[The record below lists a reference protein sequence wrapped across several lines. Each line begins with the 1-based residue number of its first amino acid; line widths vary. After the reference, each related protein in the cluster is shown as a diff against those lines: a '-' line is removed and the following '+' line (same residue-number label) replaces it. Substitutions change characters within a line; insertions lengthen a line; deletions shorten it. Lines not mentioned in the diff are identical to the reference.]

1 MKKQNITVLV
11 LLFIFVLGL
20 LSLWQYSIYQKLSK
34 IDMSCGGDWSYN
46 ARCPIGSYCQSLGQ
60 GPLGGGICKP
70 LTSPIFDIFIN
81 HESEKTEGSKSNSCF
96 CDLDAVTLNNC
107 FPFTKPVCTTK
118 FDCECKLFLPTE
130 SSPAPQTL
138 LMYTTENDKYSFLYK
153 GDLQVTEEESEYYEN
168 LISIK
173 KDKKYINSIVFYPP
187 KDNSKLDNLEEDI
200 KEGRGIFDTVGLE
213 SKHIT
218 IAGQSA
224 LLFNKN
230 PEGGPGPVAYVK
242 LEGRYIEFVGLG
254 NESIFNTIINSFKLI
269 NQK

>member
-11 LLFIFVLGL
+11 LVFIFVLGL

-34 IDMSCGGDWSYN
+34 IDISCGGDWSYN
-46 ARCPIGSYCQSLGQ
+46 VRCPIGSYCQSLGQ
-60 GPLGGGICKP
+60 GPLAGGLCKSSLSP
-70 LTSPIFDIFIN
+70 LFDIFD
-81 HESEKTEGSKSNSCF
+81 KSRS
-96 CDLDAVTLNNC
+96 T
-107 FPFTKPVCTTK
+107 TPVQN
-118 FDCECKLFLPTE
+118 LPTPIPTTE
-130 SSPAPQTL
+130 SSPASQTL

-187 KDNSKLDNLEEDI
+187 KANSKFDNLEEDI
-200 KEGRGIFDTVGLE
+200 KEGSGIFDTVGLE
-213 SKHIT
+213 IKHIT
-218 IAGQSA
+218 ITGQSA

-242 LEGRYIEFVGLG
+242 LEGRYIEFIGLG